1 MRFKTLANFA
11 LASAAALLLSGCADD
26 SPRQLYYWDGA
37 YTSSVYEYL
46 TQEGD
51 AGAQIAALEESL
63 QKAYQRAAKAPPGLH
78 AHLGL
83 LYLSQGNG
91 AKFKAYV
98 EKEAELYPESRDYAM
113 FLLNQNNKTRGAVGK
128 SAANLSDKDANLSSQ
143 SQEKVGAGAVNLN
156 NQAKGIDDGRNGGK
170 FDTKSSNLDGSSKS
184 NLKFEAD
191 GSNLSSNAKGQNSS
205 EQNLKEKQTKPAE
218 FSSNTGEINSE
229 QRSKNAAKTSK
240 TAKGS
245 QNEK

>member
-1 MRFKTLANFA
+1 MRFKTLADFA

-51 AGAQIAALEESL
+51 AGAQIAALEQSL
-63 QKAYQRAAKAPPGLH
+63 QKAYQRAAKVPPGLH

-98 EKEAELYPESRDYAM
+98 EKEAELYPESREYAM
-113 FLLNQNNKTRGAVGK
+113 FLLNQNGKTAGAAGK
-128 SAANLSDKDANLSSQ
+128 TAANLSEQTK
-143 SQEKVGAGAVNLN
+143 EKSGASESNSN
-156 NQAKGIDDGRNGGK
+156 Y
-170 FDTKSSNLDGSSKS
+170 KSSNLGEQTSK
-184 NLKFEAD
+184 
-191 GSNLSSNAKGQNSS
+191 
-205 EQNLKEKQTKPAE
+205 QNLKNKQVK
-218 FSSNTGEINSE
+218 
-229 QRSKNAAKTSK
+229 QAKTSK

>member
-11 LASAAALLLSGCADD
+11 LASAAAMLLSGCADD

-37 YTSSVYEYL
+37 YTGSVYEYL
-46 TQEGD
+46 TEEGD

-63 QKAYQRAAKAPPGLH
+63 QKAYQRAAKVPPGLH

-113 FLLNQNNKTRGAVGK
+113 FLLNQNGKTAGTAGK
-128 SAANLSDKDANLSSQ
+128 SAANLSEQTK
-143 SQEKVGAGAVNLN
+143 EKAGASESNSN
-156 NQAKGIDDGRNGGK
+156 D
-170 FDTKSSNLDGSSKS
+170 KSSNLSEQTSK
-184 NLKFEAD
+184 
-191 GSNLSSNAKGQNSS
+191 
-205 EQNLKEKQTKPAE
+205 QNLKNKQTKP
-218 FSSNTGEINSE
+218 T
-229 QRSKNAAKTSK
+229 KTSK

>member
-11 LASAAALLLSGCADD
+11 LASAAAMLLSGCADN

-37 YTSSVYEYL
+37 YTGSVYEYL
-46 TQEGD
+46 SEEGD

-63 QKAYQRAAKAPPGLH
+63 QKAYQRAAKVPPGLY

-98 EKEAELYPESRDYAM
+98 EKEAELYPESRDYAI
-113 FLLNQNNKTRGAVGK
+113 FLLNQNGKTAGAAGK
-128 SAANLSDKDANLSSQ
+128 TAANLGEQTK
-143 SQEKVGAGAVNLN
+143 EKSGASESNSN
-156 NQAKGIDDGRNGGK
+156 D
-170 FDTKSSNLDGSSKS
+170 KSSNLSEQTSK
-184 NLKFEAD
+184 
-191 GSNLSSNAKGQNSS
+191 
-205 EQNLKEKQTKPAE
+205 QNLKNKQVK
-218 FSSNTGEINSE
+218 
-229 QRSKNAAKTSK
+229 QAKTSK

>member
-11 LASAAALLLSGCADD
+11 LASAAAMLLSGCADD

-46 TQEGD
+46 TEEGD

-63 QKAYQRAAKAPPGLH
+63 QKAYQRAAKVPPGLY

-113 FLLNQNNKTRGAVGK
+113 FLLNQNSKTKGVAGK
-128 SAANLSDKDANLSSQ
+128 TAANLSEQTK
-143 SQEKVGAGAVNLN
+143 EKAGASESNSN
-156 NQAKGIDDGRNGGK
+156 DKG
-170 FDTKSSNLDGSSKS
+170 SNLDKQT
-184 NLKFEAD
+184 N
-191 GSNLSSNAKGQNSS
+191 
-205 EQNLKEKQTKPAE
+205 KQTKP
-218 FSSNTGEINSE
+218 
-229 QRSKNAAKTSK
+229 AKTSK

>member
-46 TQEGD
+46 TEEGD
-51 AGAQIAALEESL
+51 AGAQIAALEQSL
-63 QKAYQRAAKAPPGLH
+63 QKAYQRAAKAPPGLY

-113 FLLNQNNKTRGAVGK
+113 FLLNQNSKTAGAAGK
-128 SAANLSDKDANLSSQ
+128 TAANLGSQ
-143 SQEKVGAGAVNLN
+143 SQEKPGASEPNLSD
-156 NQAKGIDDGRNGGK
+156 K
-170 FDTKSSNLDGSSKS
+170 
-184 NLKFEAD
+184 
-191 GSNLSSNAKGQNSS
+191 GSNLGEQTSK
-205 EQNLKEKQTKPAE
+205 QNLKNKQVKPAK
-218 FSSNTGEINSE
+218 NE
-229 QRSKNAAKTSK
+229 QNRKRKPK
-240 TAKGS
+240 
-245 QNEK
+245 

>member
-11 LASAAALLLSGCADD
+11 LASAAAMLLSGCADD

-37 YTSSVYEYL
+37 YTGSVYEYL
-46 TQEGD
+46 SEEGD

-63 QKAYQRAAKAPPGLH
+63 QKAYQRAAKVPPGLH

-91 AKFKAYV
+91 AKFKVYV
-98 EKEAELYPESRDYAM
+98 EKEAQLYPESRDYAM
-113 FLLNQNNKTRGAVGK
+113 FLLNQNSKTRGAAGK
-128 SAANLSDKDANLSSQ
+128 TEANLSEQTKEISGASEPNLSD
-143 SQEKVGAGAVNLN
+143 E
-156 NQAKGIDDGRNGGK
+156 
-170 FDTKSSNLDGSSKS
+170 
-184 NLKFEAD
+184 
-191 GSNLSSNAKGQNSS
+191 GSNLGEQTSK
-205 EQNLKEKQTKPAE
+205 QNLKTKQAKP
-218 FSSNTGEINSE
+218 
-229 QRSKNAAKTSK
+229 AKTSK

>member
-11 LASAAALLLSGCADD
+11 LVSAAALLLSGCADD

-51 AGAQIAALEESL
+51 AGAQIAALEQSL
-63 QKAYQRAAKAPPGLH
+63 QKAYQRVAKVPPGLH

-113 FLLNQNNKTRGAVGK
+113 FLLNQNSKTKGAAGK
-128 SAANLSDKDANLSSQ
+128 TEANLSEQMKEKPGASEPNLSN
-143 SQEKVGAGAVNLN
+143 K
-156 NQAKGIDDGRNGGK
+156 
-170 FDTKSSNLDGSSKS
+170 
-184 NLKFEAD
+184 
-191 GSNLSSNAKGQNSS
+191 GSNLGEQTSK
-205 EQNLKEKQTKPAE
+205 QNLKNKQTKP
-218 FSSNTGEINSE
+218 
-229 QRSKNAAKTSK
+229 AKTSK

>member
-11 LASAAALLLSGCADD
+11 LASAAAMLLSGCADD

-46 TQEGD
+46 TEEGE

-63 QKAYQRAAKAPPGLH
+63 QKAYQRAAKVPPGLY

-113 FLLNQNNKTRGAVGK
+113 FLLNQNNKTAGAAGK
-128 SAANLSDKDANLSSQ
+128 SAANLGSQ
-143 SQEKVGAGAVNLN
+143 SQEKADVSNLN
-156 NQAKGIDDGRNGGK
+156 DE
-170 FDTKSSNLDGSSKS
+170 SSNLGEQTSK
-184 NLKFEAD
+184 
-191 GSNLSSNAKGQNSS
+191 QNVK
-205 EQNLKEKQTKPAE
+205 NKQSKPAK
-218 FSSNTGEINSE
+218 NS
-229 QRSKNAAKTSK
+229 KA
-240 TAKGS
+240 AKGS

>member
-1 MRFKTLANFA
+1 M
-11 LASAAALLLSGCADD
+11 LLSGCADD

-37 YTSSVYEYL
+37 YTGSVYEYL
-46 TQEGD
+46 TEEGD

-63 QKAYQRAAKAPPGLH
+63 QKAYQRAAKVPPGLH

-113 FLLNQNNKTRGAVGK
+113 FLLNQNGKTAGTAGK
-128 SAANLSDKDANLSSQ
+128 SAANLSEQTK
-143 SQEKVGAGAVNLN
+143 EKAGASESNSN
-156 NQAKGIDDGRNGGK
+156 D
-170 FDTKSSNLDGSSKS
+170 KSSNLSEQTSK
-184 NLKFEAD
+184 
-191 GSNLSSNAKGQNSS
+191 
-205 EQNLKEKQTKPAE
+205 QNLKNKQTKP
-218 FSSNTGEINSE
+218 
-229 QRSKNAAKTSK
+229 AKTSK

>member
-1 MRFKTLANFA
+1 MRLKTLANFA

-46 TQEGD
+46 TEEGD

-63 QKAYQRAAKAPPGLH
+63 QKAYQRAAKVPPGLH

-113 FLLNQNNKTRGAVGK
+113 FLLNQNGKTAGAVGK
-128 SAANLSDKDANLSSQ
+128 TAANLSEQTK
-143 SQEKVGAGAVNLN
+143 EKAGASESNSN
-156 NQAKGIDDGRNGGK
+156 D
-170 FDTKSSNLDGSSKS
+170 KSSNLGEQTSK
-184 NLKFEAD
+184 
-191 GSNLSSNAKGQNSS
+191 
-205 EQNLKEKQTKPAE
+205 QNLKNKQTKP
-218 FSSNTGEINSE
+218 
-229 QRSKNAAKTSK
+229 AKTSK

>member
-11 LASAAALLLSGCADD
+11 LASAAAMLLSGCADD

-37 YTSSVYEYL
+37 YTGSVYEYL
-46 TQEGD
+46 TEEGD

-63 QKAYQRAAKAPPGLH
+63 QKAYQRAAKVPPGLY

-98 EKEAELYPESRDYAM
+98 EKEAELYPESRDYAI
-113 FLLNQNNKTRGAVGK
+113 FLLNQNGKTAGAAGK
-128 SAANLSDKDANLSSQ
+128 TAANLGEQTK
-143 SQEKVGAGAVNLN
+143 EKSGASESNSN
-156 NQAKGIDDGRNGGK
+156 D
-170 FDTKSSNLDGSSKS
+170 KSSNLSEQTSK
-184 NLKFEAD
+184 
-191 GSNLSSNAKGQNSS
+191 
-205 EQNLKEKQTKPAE
+205 QNLKNKQVK
-218 FSSNTGEINSE
+218 
-229 QRSKNAAKTSK
+229 QAKTSK